1 VNREVRL
8 KVPSE
13 ITFYARK
20 GDQDISLSR
29 ENLEAIVGFLQGRQ
43 STSPE
48 QFLDLLTKNL
58 ISLEAAPS
66 LGLHD
71 FDDVFPEV
79 SPGATI
85 HVSPFVNVEITF
97 SANKEPIPESNA
109 GGYLIAIFIPRNFI
123 EPWSLFMQ
131 RLCALADSMLKNA
144 LTRGKLPNPREI
156 LKVLLDVCIQEC
168 AKEPLSKFLEAKRD
182 SEGRFQFLVKRDFS
196 VQRGTCQYP
205 EINFR
210 LRGNDAYLPERFI
223 NVSDEDLPYVAR
235 LFQKLNHGALRSE
248 LIEFA
253 VKTPNPHA
261 LKRILKI
268 LKQMEGLTL
277 EPRATKPDWDQIMPP
292 GADLSIFHFGHA
304 SLLVR
309 GGSSFIT
316 FDPWF
321 LTWDATYRTQ
331 PLSAFQLPPLEAI
344 FITHHHWDHINPES
358 ILKYPQEVPII
369 VPKQD
374 KNCAIYPRYVEFLE
388 LFGHETI
395 VELDHWEKYPLR
407 DGGVVLAIPFIGEG
421 TAEVEF
427 RGNCYLVERW
437 GQRILVHADS
447 SRDSNGKS
455 DLTEGV
461 IQKLVREYGP
471 IDVVYATRR
480 QELHFGIQALY
491 LLPILMAKH
500 PYHWLDVVENC
511 NCPKEYL
518 ASLAKETG
526 CKKLILYSEG
536 GAEWYSGE
544 TNFLR
549 SGKEDVRFQAF
560 EYLWDTFEDIRT
572 EITKISECDLELSE
586 PMTLV
591 TLEAGKITAA
601 QRLLD
606 SK

>member
-1 VNREVRL
+1 MNKDVRL

-29 ENLEAIVGFLQGRQ
+29 ENLEAIVGFLQGSK

-48 QFLDLLTKNL
+48 QFQDLLTKNL
-58 ISLEAAPS
+58 ISFEVATG
-66 LGLHD
+66 LGFHD

-79 SPGATI
+79 SPSATI
-85 HVSPFVNVEITF
+85 HLSPFVNVEITF
-97 SANKEPIPESNA
+97 SVNKEPVPRSN
-109 GGYLIAIFIPRNFI
+109 GELIDVFIARDFMKPWCTLVRN
-123 EPWSLFMQ
+123 L
-131 RLCALADSMLKNA
+131 RGLTDSMLENA
-144 LTRGKLPNPREI
+144 LTRGKTPNPRDI
-156 LKVLLDVCIQEC
+156 LKVLHDVCIQEC

-182 SEGRFQFLVKRDFS
+182 SEGKFRFLAKRDFS
-196 VQRGTCQYP
+196 VQREACQYP

-210 LRGNDAYLPERFI
+210 LQGNDAYLSERFI
-223 NVSDEDLPYVAR
+223 NVSDEDCPYVAR
-235 LFQKLNHGALRSE
+235 LFQKLNHGALKSE
-248 LIEFA
+248 LIEFS

-261 LKRILKI
+261 LKRILNT
-268 LKQMEGLTL
+268 LKQMEGLIS
-277 EPRATKPDWDQIMPP
+277 EPSATKPDWDKIVPP
-292 GADLSIFHFGHA
+292 RADLSIYHFGHA

-309 GGSSFIT
+309 GGSSFIAV
-316 FDPWF
+316 DPWF
-321 LTWDATYRTQ
+321 LTWDAQYRTQ

-344 FITHHHWDHINPES
+344 FITHHHWDHIDPQS
-358 ILKYPQEVPII
+358 ILKYPEGVPII

-374 KNCAIYPRYVEFLE
+374 RNCAIYPRFLEFLK
-388 LFGHETI
+388 LFGHEKI
-395 VELDHWEKYPLR
+395 VELDHWEKFPLR
-407 DGGVVLAIPFIGEG
+407 DGGFVLAVPFTGEG
-421 TAEVEF
+421 TAEGEF
-427 RGNCYLVERW
+427 RANCYLVERW

-447 SRDSNGKS
+447 SQDSNGKS

-461 IQKLVREYGP
+461 VQKLVRDYGP

-480 QELHFGIQALY
+480 QELHFGIQYWY
-491 LLPILMAKH
+491 LLPIAMAER

-536 GAEWYSGE
+536 GAEWYTE
-544 TNFLR
+544 RTNFLR
-549 SGKEDVRFQAF
+549 SGKEDVRFQAY

-572 EITKISECDLELSE
+572 EIAKTSDCNVELSE

>member
-1 VNREVRL
+1 MNKEVRL

-20 GDQDISLSR
+20 GEQDISLSR
-29 ENLEAIVGFLQGRQ
+29 ENLEAIVGFLQGSK

-48 QFLDLLTKNL
+48 QFQDLLTKNL
-58 ISLEAAPS
+58 ISLEVAPS

-71 FDDVFPEV
+71 FDDVLPEA
-79 SPGATI
+79 SPSATI
-85 HVSPFVNVEITF
+85 YLSPFVNVEIAF
-97 SANKEPIPESNA
+97 SVNREPLPRSN
-109 GGYLIAIFIPRNFI
+109 GELIDVFIARDFMK
-123 EPWSLFMQ
+123 PWYPFLQNLSV
-131 RLCALADSMLKNA
+131 LADSMLKNA
-144 LTRGKLPNPREI
+144 LTRGKAPNPREI
-156 LKVLLDVCIQEC
+156 LKVLHDVCIQEC
-168 AKEPLSKFLEAKRD
+168 AKEPLSKFLVAKRD
-182 SEGRFQFLVKRDFS
+182 SEGKFQFLVKHDFS
-196 VQRGTCQYP
+196 VQREACQYP

-210 LRGNDAYLPERFI
+210 LQGNDAYLSERFI
-223 NVSDEDLPYVAR
+223 VSDEYCPYVTR
-235 LFQKLNHGALRSE
+235 LFQKLNHGASKSA

-253 VKTPNPHA
+253 VNTPNPHA
-261 LKRILKI
+261 LKRILQT
-268 LKQMEGLTL
+268 LKQIGGLTSQ
-277 EPRATKPDWDQIMPP
+277 PSATKPDWDQIMPP
-292 GADLSIFHFGHA
+292 RADLSVYHFGHA

-321 LTWDATYRTQ
+321 LTWDAKYQTQ

-344 FITHHHWDHINPES
+344 FITHHHWDHINPQS
-358 ILKYPQEVPII
+358 ILKYPEGVPIV

-374 KNCAIYPRYVEFLE
+374 RNCAIYPRFLEFLK

-395 VELDHWEKYPLR
+395 VELGHWEKYPLR
-407 DGGVVLAIPFIGEG
+407 DGGFVIAVPFTGEG
-421 TAEVEF
+421 TAESEF
-427 RGNCYLVERW
+427 RRNCYLVERW

-447 SRDSNGKS
+447 SQDSNGKS

-461 IQKLVREYGP
+461 IQKLVRDYGP

-480 QELHFGIQALY
+480 QELDFGIQSWY
-491 LLPILMAKH
+491 LLPITMAER

-526 CKKLILYSEG
+526 CKKLLLYSEG
-536 GAEWYSGE
+536 GAEWYRE
-544 TNFLR
+544 RTNFLR
-549 SGKEDVRFQAF
+549 SGKEDVQFQAF
-560 EYLWDTFEDIRT
+560 EYLWDTLEDIRT
-572 EITKISECDLELSE
+572 EITKTSECNVELSE

-591 TLEAGKITAA
+591 TLEAGTITAA